1 MVKTVDFFC
10 KTMTAYELRVSDWN
24 SDVSSAD
31 GEGAASD
38 GEVRRLWWER
48 VQPRACGLAPPP
60 AKAGGGSQRQ
70 LPQGAATRERPP
82 SARESRMRPALLAL
96 LVAAALSPSL
106 AVAADETPKPKTTQE
121 LLDASQPSDWR
132 ALDPASTLYLELASG
147 RVVVELA
154 PDFAP
159 EHAGNIRTLA
169 HEG

>member
-1 MVKTVDFFC
+1 M
-10 KTMTAYELRVSDWN
+10 RISDWS
-24 SDVSSAD
+24 SDVCSSD
-31 GEGAASD
+31 L
-38 GEVRRLWWER
+38 V
-48 VQPRACGLAPPP
+48 LAPPP

-70 LPQGAATRERPP
+70 LPQGAATLERPP
-82 SARESRMRPALLAL
+82 SARDPRMRPALLAL

-159 EHAGNIRTLA
+159 EHAGDRN
-169 HEG
+169 